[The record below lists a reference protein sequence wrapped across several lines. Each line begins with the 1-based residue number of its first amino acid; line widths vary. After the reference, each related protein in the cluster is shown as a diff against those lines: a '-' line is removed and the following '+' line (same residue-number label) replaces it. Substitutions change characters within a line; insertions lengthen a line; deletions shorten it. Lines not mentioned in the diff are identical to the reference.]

1 LAYIF
6 HKSKL
11 FKNTLHLFGKFN
23 ILKLEYGI
31 VLFMKAMCFD
41 GKNMNYDENFPDPKL
56 DEVLVRVNLA
66 GICGTDLEILD
77 GYMAYNGILG
87 HEFVG
92 IVEKSEN
99 PKLVGKR
106 VVGEINAG
114 CGKCNYCEKGLDRHC
129 PNRTVLGILKR
140 DGAFAEFL
148 SLPEK
153 NLHLIPDSITD
164 EQAVFVEPL
173 AAAFEIKEQVMLQ
186 SQWSVAVVGDGRLA
200 QLIIQVL
207 KLTCPNI
214 TCFGRHKSKLESL
227 INTGVKIK
235 IGIESSDEQSFD
247 LVVEATGSNSGFADT
262 MKLIKPRGTVIL
274 KSTIASRENLDLTP
288 AVVNEIT
295 LVGSRCG
302 LFKPAIDALSTGIVS
317 VDSMVDSTFPL
328 EKFSEAIKHA
338 KKPDTLKVFLKP

>member
-1 LAYIF
+1 
-6 HKSKL
+6 
-11 FKNTLHLFGKFN
+11 
-23 ILKLEYGI
+23 
-31 VLFMKAMCFD
+31 MKATYFD
-41 GKNMNYDENFPDPKL
+41 GKNMRYDENHPDPKPG
-56 DEVLVRVNLA
+56 EALVRVSLA

-77 GYMAYNGILG
+77 GYMAYDGILG

-92 IVEKSEN
+92 TVEKSGN
-99 PKLVGKR
+99 PGLVGKR

-114 CGKCNYCEKGLDRHC
+114 CGACESCEGGMDRHC

-153 NLHLIPDSITD
+153 NLHVIPDSVTD

-173 AAAFEIKEQVMLQ
+173 AAAFEIKEQVSLQ
-186 SQWSVAVVGDGRLA
+186 PQWSVAVVGDGRLA

-207 KLTCPNI
+207 KLTCPNL
-214 TCFGRHKSKLESL
+214 TCFGRHPSKLVSL
-227 INTGVKIK
+227 VNGGIKIK
-235 IGIESSDEQSFD
+235 IGIEPSDEQSFD
-247 LVVEATGSNSGFADT
+247 LAVEATGSNSGFGDA

-274 KSTIASRENLDLTP
+274 KSTMASRENLDLNP

-295 LVGSRCG
+295 LIGSRCG
-302 LFKPAIDALSTGIVS
+302 LFKPAIDALASGIVS
-317 VDSMVDSTFPL
+317 VDSMIDSTFPL
-328 EKFSEAIKHA
+328 EQFSKAIEHA

>member
-1 LAYIF
+1 
-6 HKSKL
+6 
-11 FKNTLHLFGKFN
+11 
-23 ILKLEYGI
+23 
-31 VLFMKAMCFD
+31 MKATCFD
-41 GKNMNYDENFPDPKL
+41 GKNMIFDDDYSDPKSK
-56 DEVLVRVNLA
+56 EVLVRVNLA

-77 GYMAYNGILG
+77 GYMAYDGILG

-92 IVEKSEN
+92 TVEKSKN
-99 PKLVGKR
+99 SDLIGKR

-114 CGKCNYCEKGLDRHC
+114 CGVCEFCEKGVDRHC

-153 NLHLIPDSITD
+153 NLHIIPDSITD

-173 AAAFEIKEQVMLQ
+173 AAAFEIKEQVSLQ
-186 SQWSVAVVGDGRLA
+186 PQWSVAVVGDGRLA

-214 TCFGRHKSKLESL
+214 TCFGKHKSKLVSL
-227 INTGVKIK
+227 INVGIKIK
-235 IGIESSDEQSFD
+235 IGIEKPDEKSFD

-288 AVVNEIT
+288 TVVNEIT
-295 LVGSRCG
+295 LIGSRCG
-302 LFKPAIDALSTGIVS
+302 LFKPAIDALATGLVS
-317 VDSMVDSTFPL
+317 VDHMIDSTFPL
-328 EKFSEAIKHA
+328 EKFSEAIEHA
-338 KKPDTLKVFLKP
+338 KKPDTLKVFLRP

>member
-1 LAYIF
+1 
-6 HKSKL
+6 
-11 FKNTLHLFGKFN
+11 
-23 ILKLEYGI
+23 
-31 VLFMKAMCFD
+31 MKATCFD
-41 GKNMNYDENFPDPKL
+41 GKNMHYDENYPDPKSR
-56 DEVLVRVNLA
+56 EVLVRVNLA

-77 GYMAYNGILG
+77 GYMAYDGILG

-92 IVEKSEN
+92 TVEKSEN
-99 PKLVGKR
+99 SELIGKR

-114 CGKCNYCEKGLDRHC
+114 CGVCDFCEKGMARHC

-153 NLHLIPDSITD
+153 NLHVIPDSITD

-173 AAAFEIKEQVMLQ
+173 AAAFEIKEQVTLQ
-186 SQWSVAVVGDGRLA
+186 PQWSVAIVGDGRLA

-214 TCFGRHKSKLESL
+214 TCFGRHKSKLEGL
-227 INTGVKIK
+227 VNIGVKIK
-235 IGIESSDEQSFD
+235 IGIEPSDEQSFD

-262 MKLIKPRGTVIL
+262 MKLIKPRGTVVL

-288 AVVNEIT
+288 TVVNEIT
-295 LVGSRCG
+295 LIGSRCG
-302 LFKPAIDALSTGIVS
+302 LFKPAIDALASGMVS
-317 VDSMVDSTFPL
+317 VDSMIDSTFPL
-328 EKFSEAIKHA
+328 EKFSDAIEHA
-338 KKPDTLKVFLKP
+338 KKPNTLKVFLKP